1 MPGCSASKRRSQP
14 GHHPSELRCLGQA
27 VKEQILDIAVAL
39 AELFTAQIKLRQAKA
54 EAQRLALL
62 DKLNA
67 ALDDPKEPR

>member
-1 MPGCSASKRRSQP
+1 MPGCSASKRRGQP
-14 GHHPSELRCLGQA
+14 RHHPSELRRLGQA

-54 EAQRLALL
+54 DAQRLALL

-67 ALDDPKEPR
+67 ALEPPKE